1 MSSSNVAFIK
11 ETLVNTRFLAYHI
24 SLAFVG
30 MSPFSTTYPVL

>member
-11 ETLVNTRFLAYHI
+11 ETPVNTRFLAYRI

-30 MSPFSTTYPVL
+30 MSPFSTANPAL